1 MSRLRIVLA
10 AVLAM
15 SALAVLAVP
24 ASASVPAAN
33 TKFCAAAAKIGNDA
47 SNASSF
53 NQAKAK
59 ALIKQ
64 FKNAGKYAPANVKA
78 AVGNITKLLGLI
90 AGTTNPADLPKVYT
104 SSSFKKYPTSVTTFF
119 TYQAKECTGS

>member
-1 MSRLRIVLA
+1 VCTAL
-10 AVLAM
+10 
-15 SALAVLAVP
+15 LAVAAMAVMAVP

-33 TKFCAAAAKIGNDA
+33 SKFCKAAAKIGTDA
-47 SNASSF
+47 NNASAF

-59 ALIKQ
+59 KLQSQ
-64 FKNAGKYAPANVKA
+64 FQAAAKNAPPKVKA

-104 SSSFKKYPTSVTTFF
+104 SDAFKKYPNAVTTFF
-119 TYQAKECTGS
+119 TYQATQCAGT

>member
-1 MSRLRIVLA
+1 MSRVRIVFTAL
-10 AVLAM
+10 
-15 SALAVLAVP
+15 LAVAAMAVMAVP

-33 TKFCAAAAKIGNDA
+33 SKFCKAAAKIGSDA
-47 SNASSF
+47 NNASAF

-59 ALIKQ
+59 KLQSQ
-64 FKNAGKYAPANVKA
+64 FKAAAKNAPPKVKA

-104 SSSFKKYPTSVTTFF
+104 SDAFKKYPSAVTTFF
-119 TYQAKECTGS
+119 TYQATQCAGT